1 MYLISRMADTM
12 PLIPDCF
19 VLRVPTILYIVVE
32 IGISEVKEQVVFER
46 KKKGK

>member
-1 MYLISRMADTM
+1 MYLISRMADTI
-12 PLIPDCF
+12 PLITDCF